1 MRNEKQTGMV
11 PVILDGDS
19 INNYPIS
26 CSVASIK
33 AQLGTPLKVD
43 ESRGN
48 VVLLYNAKQLQAL
61 PF

>member
-1 MRNEKQTGMV
+1 MV